1 MNNRGIPANAH
12 NGVVAGKN
20 AKAMTKEFLEGL
32 KKERLVTDGVNDTH
46 FNTKMLNFVER
57 NKIQSLDNEIAI
69 LSVITEHNHRGI
81 KCGLDSVRDIE
92 FEFTAGRHKLNEV
105 VADIIESTNWDNDD
119 EGFQAIDEIKKEI
132 HKVLK
137 KLTITPKICK
147 EYWWACSKSAWDLQ
161 KAYLQIYKLQYLK
174 YEYHLDLEV
183 VKVFSDYVFTKTDY
197 STYKRYNEEN
207 YNNLGVMLKEV
218 GATSDP
224 HIYDIII
231 SSVLSDT
238 KKQEKVYDCYL
249 KGVSKWSWMEQ
260 QEKDVVINKLLYN
273 SRFFNFHIYRGA
285 FDDIEKVWI

>member
-1 MNNRGIPANAH
+1 
-12 NGVVAGKN
+12 
-20 AKAMTKEFLEGL
+20 MTKEFLEGL
-32 KKERLVTDGVNDTH
+32 KKERLVTLDVNDTYY
-46 FNTKMLNFVER
+46 NTKMLKFVER

-69 LSVITEHNHRGI
+69 LSVINEHNYRGI
-81 KCGLDSVRDIE
+81 ECGLGGYNEIK

-105 VADIIESTNWDNDD
+105 VADIIERTNWDNDD

-147 EYWWACSKSAWDLQ
+147 DYWWDCSKSAWDLQ
-161 KAYLQIYKLQYLK
+161 KAYHKIYRLQYLN
-174 YEYHLDLEV
+174 YEYCLDLEV
-183 VKVFSDYVFTKTDY
+183 INIFSDYVFTKTDY
-197 STYKRYNEEN
+197 SIYKRYNEEN

-218 GATSDP
+218 GATSEP

-238 KKQEKVYDCYL
+238 KKQEKVYNCYL
-249 KGVSKWSWMEQ
+249 KGVSKYSWIEPK
-260 QEKDVVINKLLYN
+260 EKDMFINKLRYN